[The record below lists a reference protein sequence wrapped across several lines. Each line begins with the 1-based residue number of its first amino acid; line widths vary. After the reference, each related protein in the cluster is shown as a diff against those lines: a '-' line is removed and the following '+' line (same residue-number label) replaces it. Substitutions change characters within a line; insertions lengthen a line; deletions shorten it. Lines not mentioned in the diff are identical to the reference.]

1 MSRVIKFRAWH
12 KGANQ
17 MLESRDQGYQG
28 EVFKWLHEGQP
39 IEIMQFTGL
48 LDKNGKEI
56 YESDIVGF
64 SVREVD
70 KVKMPAI
77 HHAKGVVVINPFTLL
92 FGSWDA
98 GYCHNIKVI
107 GNVYENPELAS

>member
-28 EVFKWLHEGQP
+28 EVFKWSNEGQP

-56 YESDIVGF
+56 FEGDVLNATVDGGSPFGTMTFIVEFLDGAFQLLNINDSSD
-64 SVREVD
+64 
-70 KVKMPAI
+70 
-77 HHAKGVVVINPFTLL
+77 
-92 FGSWDA
+92 
-98 GYCHNIKVI
+98 GYFFIDVMDDSAEVI
-107 GNVYENPELAS
+107 GNAYEH